1 MLELK
6 SAKKRQEEIFEMIAS
21 FIERAEEIH
30 VILYLAFFSKPE
42 V

>member
-6 SAKKRQEEIFEMIAS
+6 YAKKKRQEIFEMIAS

-30 VILYLAFFSKPE
+30 VILYLAFFKTE